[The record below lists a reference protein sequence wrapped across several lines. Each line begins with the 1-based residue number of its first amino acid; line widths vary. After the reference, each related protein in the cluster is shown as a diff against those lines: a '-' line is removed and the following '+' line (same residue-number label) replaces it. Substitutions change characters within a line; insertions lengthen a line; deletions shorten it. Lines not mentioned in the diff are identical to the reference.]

1 MFNTLITSLKSE
13 TPAPA
18 DLQLALA
25 ALMVRVA
32 KADGIYVF
40 EEIRQIDAI
49 LAKRFALTP
58 VDATKL
64 RDRAQALEK
73 TAPETIAFATSLK
86 SAIPFAERSAI
97 VAAMWDVML
106 ADGQI
111 VPSEATAFHDVARV
125 LGVDTSDLET

>member
-49 LAKRFALTP
+49 LAKRFSFSP

-64 RDRAQALEK
+64 RDRAQALEAN
-73 TAPETIAFATSLK
+73 APDTVMFAATLK
-86 SAIPFAERSAI
+86 PSIPFAERSAI
-97 VAAMWDVML
+97 VAAMWDVMM
-106 ADGQI
+106 ADGRI
-111 VPSEATAFHDVARV
+111 APSEATAFHDVARV
-125 LGVDTSDLET
+125 LGIDTSDLET